1 MAETRN
7 RPAKLA
13 LLMCDTP
20 VPAVLKHH
28 GTYLDIFRDQLRF
41 SNPRAEFPFELDGY
55 DVVDAQEYP
64 DPDSGY
70 TGILISGSGTYSD
83 GLCDFDFML
92 NLCSRQLPPHTRTN
106 PGYTSL
112 FPG

>member
-1 MAETRN
+1 MAQTSSGPTR
-7 RPAKLA
+7 LA

-20 VPAVLKHH
+20 VPAVLKNH

-41 SNPRAEFPFELDGY
+41 SNPRTEFPFELDGY

-70 TGILISGSGTYSD
+70 TCILISGSGMYS
-83 GLCDFDFML
+83 G
-92 NLCSRQLPPHTRTN
+92 
-106 PGYTSL
+106 SL
-112 FPG
+112 